1 MSLLLLFKPSTSKPP
16 KLRPLGFNQ
25 RGPRTESLDDS
36 ATLTGANAPAL
47 SGNITADVAGD
58 KQFTALGFTQ
68 QERTFDVKGVGES
81 QVELVGAQANAQGEE
96 LEGVSVFITLGG
108 AEASAD
114 AGVTG
119 IKKQQGRPSPS
130 VTTKKGKR
138 PRYIIEVDGEF
149 VEVSS
154 PYAAEDIFNKIREAA
169 KEAAEQSTEPTKVIP
184 KVSVKLSNGKETKSK
199 RIAKSVEE
207 IQAEI
212 NEIYRAANDRIR
224 VDQEIAQL
232 LNIKLQ
238 QEQLQDEEDVL
249 MTILLD

>member
-1 MSLLLLFKPSTSKPP
+1 VSLLLLLKSSTTQPP

-25 RGPRTESLDDS
+25 RGPRTQSLDAS

-108 AEASAD
+108 AEAAAT
-114 AGVTG
+114 AGIAGFKKKTG
-119 IKKQQGRPSPS
+119 RIAA
-130 VTTKKGKR
+130 KKGKK
-138 PRYIIEVDGEF
+138 PRYIIEVDNQF
-149 VEVSS
+149 IEVSS

-169 KEAAEQSTEPTKVIP
+169 REAADRTTEPTKVIP
-184 KVSVKLSNGKETKSK
+184 KVSVTLSNGNATKSK
-199 RIAKSVEE
+199 RIAKSVQE

-212 NEIYRAANDRIR
+212 NEIYKSANDRIR
-224 VDQEIAQL
+224 IDQEIAQL

-238 QEQLQDEEDVL
+238 QEQVQDEEDVL
-249 MTILLD
+249 LALLLD

>member
-47 SGNITADVAGD
+47 SGNITANVAGN

-68 QERTFDVKGVGES
+68 QEKTFDVKGVGES
-81 QVELVGAQANAQGEE
+81 QVELAGAQANAQGEE
-96 LEGVSVFITLGG
+96 LEGVSVFITLDG
-108 AEASAD
+108 AAASAN
-114 AGVTG
+114 AGVIS
-119 IKKQQGRPSPS
+119 IKKQEGRPSPS
-130 VTTKKGKR
+130 FAAKQGKR

-154 PYAAEDIFNKIREAA
+154 PYAAEDVFNTIRESA
-169 KEAAEQSTEPTKVIP
+169 KEAADSSTETTKIIP
-184 KVSVKLSNGKETKSK
+184 KVSVKLSNGKPTKSK

-212 NEIYRAANDRIR
+212 NEIYKAANDRIKI
-224 VDQEIAQL
+224 DQEIAQL

-238 QEQLQDEEDVL
+238 QEQNQDEEDVL